1 MKTLKR
7 LVAAGVLALALTACG
22 GGASTSGGAANNSP
36 TIAADG
42 ENLAFDKAAVTV
54 GQGQVTLAF
63 NNTSGVNQHNWI
75 LANGGDDVAMRIDE
89 AALGAE
95 NYVPTGADVLAH
107 SRLLNPG
114 ENETVTFTAPAAG
127 TYTYLC
133 TVPGHYAA
141 GMKGTLTVQ

>member
-1 MKTLKR
+1 VVVVVTLVVALQTTAQR
-7 LVAAGVLALALTACG
+7 LLPMVRTSLSTAL
-22 GGASTSGGAANNSP
+22 
-36 TIAADG
+36 
-42 ENLAFDKAAVTV
+42 TV

-75 LANGGDDVAMRIDE
+75 LANGGDDVAARIDE

-95 NYVPTGADVLAH
+95 GYIPTGADVLAH